1 MFYNT
6 YRATKS
12 ALKKRVQSESHI
24 NTCINPKERL
34 LNQSKRQKLKNL
46 LITKFM
52 QKYNIKNPNDFLE
65 PVISRFL
72 LSKKLNDMDLKRL
85 DIQIQKLSKDKN
97 ERDKLKSNLT
107 QNLQQLNFHQNIQN
121 TQQNEIKSEQK
132 ESVSP
137 PPKLSNTIDS
147 EKNIKKDEDF
157 PTINPLKTY
166 SNSFS
171 KNNNSFRN
179 RGFSSYSIRGKKMNY
194 FKKPEEELAEL
205 EKELAE
211 EEAKTKNIY
220 QFQRIEI
227 PRGGDEWGTIVKYNK
242 KMYDLQLIEEKIK
255 DKNDKKRTK
264 DYLDYQVK
272 QKIKKEYE
280 DELKEKEFNK
290 IMEEHFKKL
299 DELEKEKAQKIK
311 AQIQRLKE
319 NRDEQL
325 KNEIMRKKIEEL
337 KNKKFDMML
346 VKNYKQNMEK
356 EKNQKLE
363 KKKREN
369 EALRK
374 AIKENEIKQQLLK
387 EKLKKEKEE
396 DIKMNEERAKLDLK
410 QENERKRYYDNIQRL
425 GNKYTMKQAEEILEK
440 QKKDQK
446 AEDEKIQ
453 YYYDAKN
460 KEANEKEVRR
470 RARIQK
476 ERQEIKKYLDMQI
489 EERKK
494 EENLLKLLDE

>member
-12 ALKKRVQSESHI
+12 AMRKRGLSESHI
-24 NTCINPKERL
+24 NSFINPKERL
-34 LNQSKRQKLKNL
+34 LNQPKRQKLKNL

-65 PVISRFL
+65 PVISQFL

-85 DIQIQKLSKDKN
+85 DIQIQKLLKDKTAQDN
-97 ERDKLKSNLT
+97 LKSTLT
-107 QNLQQLNFHQNIQN
+107 QNLQQLDCPNNFQS
-121 TQQNEIKSEQK
+121 TEPNEIKSEKK
-132 ESVSP
+132 EPVSP
-137 PPKLSNTIDS
+137 TPKLSNTIDYQ
-147 EKNIKKDEDF
+147 EKNIKKDKDF
-157 PTINPLKTY
+157 PTINPLNTY

-171 KNNNSFRN
+171 KNDKSFRN

-194 FKKPEEELAEL
+194 FKTPAEELAEL

-211 EEAKTKNIY
+211 EEEKTKNIY

-242 KMYDLQLIEEKIK
+242 KMFDLQLLEEKIK

-290 IMEEHFKKL
+290 IMEEHTKKL
-299 DELEKEKAQKIK
+299 DEIEKEKAQKIK
-311 AQIQRLKE
+311 EQIIRLKE

-325 KNEIMRKKIEEL
+325 KNEITRKKIEEL
-337 KNKKFDMML
+337 KNKKFEMML

-374 AIKENEIKQQLLK
+374 AI
-387 EKLKKEKEE
+387 
-396 DIKMNEERAKLDLK
+396 
-410 QENERKRYYDNIQRL
+410 
-425 GNKYTMKQAEEILEK
+425 
-440 QKKDQK
+440 
-446 AEDEKIQ
+446 
-453 YYYDAKN
+453 
-460 KEANEKEVRR
+460 
-470 RARIQK
+470 
-476 ERQEIKKYLDMQI
+476 
-489 EERKK
+489 
-494 EENLLKLLDE
+494 

>member
-12 ALKKRVQSESHI
+12 AMRKRGLSESNI
-24 NTCINPKERL
+24 NSFINPKERL
-34 LNQSKRQKLKNL
+34 LNQPKRQKLKNL

-65 PVISRFL
+65 PVVSQFL

-85 DIQIQKLSKDKN
+85 DIQIQKLLKDKTAQDN
-97 ERDKLKSNLT
+97 LKSNLT
-107 QNLQQLNFHQNIQN
+107 QNLQQLDCPNNFQS
-121 TQQNEIKSEQK
+121 TEPNEIKSEKK

-137 PPKLSNTIDS
+137 PPKLSNTIDYQ
-147 EKNIKKDEDF
+147 EKNIKKDKDF
-157 PTINPLKTY
+157 PSINPLNTY

-171 KNNNSFRN
+171 KNDKSFRN

-194 FKKPEEELAEL
+194 FKTPAEELAEL

-211 EEAKTKNIY
+211 EEEKTKNIY

-242 KMYDLQLIEEKIK
+242 KMYDLQLLEEKIK

-290 IMEEHFKKL
+290 IMEEHTKKL
-299 DELEKEKAQKIK
+299 DEIEKEKAQKIK
-311 AQIQRLKE
+311 AQIIRLKE

-325 KNEIMRKKIEEL
+325 KNEITRKKIEEL
-337 KNKKFDMML
+337 KNKKFEMML

-363 KKKREN
+363 KKKG
-369 EALRK
+369 
-374 AIKENEIKQQLLK
+374 
-387 EKLKKEKEE
+387 
-396 DIKMNEERAKLDLK
+396 KM
-410 QENERKRYYDNIQRL
+410 RL
-425 GNKYTMKQAEEILEK
+425 
-440 QKKDQK
+440 
-446 AEDEKIQ
+446 
-453 YYYDAKN
+453 
-460 KEANEKEVRR
+460 
-470 RARIQK
+470 
-476 ERQEIKKYLDMQI
+476 
-489 EERKK
+489 
-494 EENLLKLLDE
+494 